1 MSSNDQS
8 WIKRARWLTGA
19 LIISGTLNIG
29 FLTTFIYMVLK
40 EKERPL
46 AVEISQIVEK
56 SSRHTASQL
65 NMQQL
70 LSKYSTLS
78 FQELMVCLSNKE
90 HIESGYT
97 KRDLALACLVSFHH
111 FNVERALGGLKLQRR
126 TIAFTN
132 SEGGEKIQLDIFAGL
147 ADYQYQAISSYAK
160 TEKWPLTSQ
169 GLFFELKSTSPPYE
183 HTLLEA
189 FYLTPEFHFLSTLFS
204 KSGVPLRKESLALLL
219 SEGRWETIRE
229 YAALLR
235 STSEFTPSRRREF
248 LLQLVDEE
256 SRLAARLL
264 VKLDEEIALHKF
276 DDEQILSLLDLLGNN
291 VPEPFVKKLLA
302 SPRSDRIWKKAQ
314 EALGSPIELPK
325 VAKKAPP
332 PAPAAPQPLLM
343 PKPAAPRQTVHTV
356 VTGDSLWKIARKY
369 QISVSAIQ
377 EKNGLESDRLRPGQK
392 LIIP

>member
-1 MSSNDQS
+1 MGSNDQN
-8 WIKRARWLTGA
+8 WIKRARWLSGA

-46 AVEISQIVEK
+46 PIEITRTTQK
-56 SSRHTASQL
+56 SPRDPSANL

-78 FQELMVCLSNKE
+78 FQELMVCLGNSD

-111 FNVERALGGLKLQRR
+111 FNLERALGGLKLQRR

-132 SEGGEKIQLDIFAGL
+132 SEAGEKIQLDIFAGL

-160 TEKWPLTSQ
+160 TEKWPLTPQ
-169 GLFFELKSTSPPYE
+169 GLFFELKSMTPPFE
-183 HTLLEA
+183 STLLEA

-204 KSGVPLRKESLALLL
+204 KSGVSLRKESLALLL

-264 VKLDEEIALHKF
+264 VKLDEEIALHQF
-276 DDEQILSLLDLLGNN
+276 DDEQILSLLDLLRDK
-291 VPEPFVKKLLA
+291 VPEPFVKTRLTN
-302 SPRSDRIWKKAQ
+302 PRSDQIWKKAQ
-314 EALGSPIELPK
+314 KAVGTPMEVPKKEEPLKELVAPK
-325 VAKKAPP
+325 
-332 PAPAAPQPLLM
+332 QI
-343 PKPAAPRQTVHTV
+343 VHTV
-356 VTGDSLWKIARKY
+356 ATGDSLWKIARKY
-369 QISVSAIQ
+369 QISVSALQ
-377 EKNGLESDRLRPGQK
+377 EKNALKTDRLRPGQE